1 MTEKKVPT
9 NLPEGVLPEDLKYND
24 KAHLPYSAFVVG
36 EDGVPELPQTL
47 TFYQTQGF
55 GWCLMTLEISRG
67 KRGHAD
73 RSYGVIVGGTSEQNR
88 RRGEVCRC
96 GNGPHVTAVVTVWLN
111 TENAERLKG
120 YVAMWK
126 KGMADAGMI
135 RDRISTRRAK
145 GQQMRAEGRTRWQW

>member
-1 MTEKKVPT
+1 
-9 NLPEGVLPEDLKYND
+9 LR
-24 KAHLPYSAFVVG
+24 
-36 EDGVPELPQTL
+36 ELSQTL